1 MSIKINL
8 PEDVKIIIE
17 TLYANGYEAFAV
29 GGCVRDS
36 LLGREPGDWDIT
48 TSALPQQVKALFRR
62 TIDTGLEHG
71 TVTVMLGKNGYEVTT
86 YRIDG
91 EYDDAR
97 HPKSVEFTGNL
108 KKDLERRDFTINAMA
123 YNDVCGI
130 VDEFGGIAD
139 LDNKLIRCV
148 GKATDRFGED
158 ALRILR
164 AVRFS
169 AQLGFEIEEE
179 TIKAIKELAH
189 TLEKISKERIHTEFN
204 KMLKSAHPE
213 YFERAAELGITKAVM
228 QEYDLLSKE
237 QKAFSS
243 IFVRL
248 AENELPERYAALTF
262 KQGSEAAVR
271 LLRELKM
278 DNNTITLTERL
289 VKHLHTE
296 LTQDEAKLRHIIH
309 NIGEDI
315 FLRLMSFR
323 IAYEKAME
331 KSGNAADIQGA
342 VDQYN
347 LAEKII
353 RRGDCLSLKSLALNG
368 KDLMEMGIPAGR
380 EVGRI
385 LNLMLHKVLTDQ
397 SLNTKNKLISEVNK
411 LK

>member
-1 MSIKINL
+1 MNTKINL
-8 PEDVKIIIE
+8 PDDVKIIID

-36 LLGREPGDWDIT
+36 LLGRVPGDWDIT
-48 TSALPQQVKALFRR
+48 TSALPEQVKDLFRR
-62 TIDTGLEHG
+62 TIDTGIEHG
-71 TVTVMLGKNGYEVTT
+71 TVTVMMGKVGYEVTT

-130 VDEFGGIAD
+130 VDEFGGIDD
-139 LDNKLIRCV
+139 LNNRIIRCV
-148 GKATDRFGED
+148 GNAEDRFGED

-179 TIKAIKELAH
+179 TVKAIKELAH

-213 YFERAAELGITKAVM
+213 YFERAAELGITKVVM
-228 QEYDLLSKE
+228 QAYDSLTKE
-237 QKAFSS
+237 QKEFSS
-243 IFVRL
+243 VFVGIV
-248 AENELPERYAALTF
+248 ENELPERYAALTF
-262 KQGSEAAVR
+262 KQGSRAAVK

-278 DNNTITLTERL
+278 DNNTIAMTERL

-296 LTQDEAKLRHIIH
+296 LTEDEAELRHIIH

-323 IAYEKAME
+323 IAYEKAL
-331 KSGNAADIQGA
+331 AAFGQVSRTEEAI
-342 VDQYN
+342 VQYN
-347 LAEKII
+347 LGKTII
-353 RRGDCLSLKSLALNG
+353 DRGDCLSLKTLALNG
-368 KDLMEMGIPAGR
+368 KDLMQLGIPAGK
-380 EVGRI
+380 ELGRT
-385 LNLMLHKVLTDQ
+385 LEKLLDQVLTDQ
-397 SLNTKNKLISEVNK
+397 SLNTKDKLTRLVSQMQ
-411 LK
+411 